1 MTSVKTP
8 DLATLESLPGDALM
22 PVRWIRELV
31 AGLDVEEGAGIGLTV
46 REVAD
51 ATERAPS
58 TVRTWCAEG
67 RLPGAKRLRGREW
80 RIPRSALRALLEDE
94 TPERPS
100 SAERLDVPKGGLAAW
115 RREP

>member
-1 MTSVKTP
+1 MKPP

-31 AGLDVEEGAGIGLTV
+31 DGLEMDETAGIGLTV
-46 REVAD
+46 QEVAD
-51 ATERAPS
+51 ATDRAPS

-80 RIPRSALRALLEDE
+80 RIPRSALKRLLEVDA
-94 TPERPS
+94 PERVETT
-100 SAERLDVPKGGLAAW
+100 ERLKVPKGGLSAW
-115 RREP
+115 RRES